1 MAIYVPL
8 GDPTGIDETRS
19 AAAYDGIADFLLRCG
34 ARSMAEPV
42 P

>member
-1 MAIYVPL
+1 M

-19 AAAYDGIADFLLRCG
+19 VAAYDGIADFLLQCG
-34 ARSMAEPV
+34 AQSMAVHV